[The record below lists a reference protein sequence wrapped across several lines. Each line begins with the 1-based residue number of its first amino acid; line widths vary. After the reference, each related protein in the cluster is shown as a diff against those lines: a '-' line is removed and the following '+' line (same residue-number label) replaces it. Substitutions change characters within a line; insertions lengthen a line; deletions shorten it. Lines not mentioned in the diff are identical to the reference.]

1 MGATHK
7 PHLATLEFAGFKPTV
22 YGSQPF
28 SLAPGSSAGVSGIE
42 AVVRSPAVYRCN
54 SESFSYAYIENMS

>member
-28 SLAPGSSAGVSGIE
+28 FSGIE

>member
-1 MGATHK
+1 
-7 PHLATLEFAGFKPTV
+7 LEFAGFKPTV